1 MPVVLIILACFASF
15 MVGVMSVLN
24 TVTPIQ
30 SSAMYYQSEEKCTA
44 NTYKPCKTVYLKAY
58 VTK

>member
-15 MVGVMSVLN
+15 MVGVTSVLG

-30 SSAMYYQSEEKCTA
+30 ESGIYFKSEDSCTA
-44 NTYKPCKTVYLKAY
+44 NTYKPCKIVYLKAY
-58 VTK
+58 VVK